1 MGALRLFL
9 MFVVALLPVGRAAA
23 QVDGAATRMIIP
35 LVASTPSFTS
45 EITLKDESGT
55 SNTVTM
61 QFVEGQTSSSPGVKA
76 CGTIPLAAFQVTTVT
91 LGTQCALAGPGGHFG
106 YVLLT
111 SSASNKWFFAYSRNS
126 TPQGIGFSVEG
137 YPLGHIG
144 GGDSFSEV
152 GGIKRKAAAGSS
164 PAFQTNC
171 FVATLDDPV
180 DYAIHVD
187 DANGSGTKTGTLA
200 PFQLE
205 RILDIYTAAGAPAG
219 DHDNTTVTFEKTD
232 PSQFPNTLIAYCTV
246 QENTSFSA
254 DFRIAKTLNEA
265 DPGKF
270 RLNCF
275 GVSFGVGT
283 CTNSLQP
290 GAPAVPNGTTK
301 IRMLTRIHAPDT
313 INCSIIS
320 ASTNLEM
327 RLVRDSDGAVLAGA
341 AGNATSIAYN
351 TGKRSA
357 ITGGFHEYY
366 WLEVGTQT
374 ATATPIPFGIQCT
387 SGNGMAD
394 PLDVQSV
401 ADDF

>member
-1 MGALRLFL
+1 G
-9 MFVVALLPVGRAAA
+9 
-23 QVDGAATRMIIP
+23 
-35 LVASTPSFTS
+35 
-45 EITLKDESGT
+45 
-55 SNTVTM
+55 
-61 QFVEGQTSSSPGVKA
+61 
-76 CGTIPLAAFQVTTVT
+76 
-91 LGTQCALAGPGGHFG
+91 
-106 YVLLT
+106 
-111 SSASNKWFFAYSRNS
+111 
-126 TPQGIGFSVEG
+126 
-137 YPLGHIG
+137 
-144 GGDSFSEV
+144 
-152 GGIKRKAAAGSS
+152 
-164 PAFQTNC
+164 
-171 FVATLDDPV
+171 
-180 DYAIHVD
+180 
-187 DANGSGTKTGTLA
+187 
-200 PFQLE
+200 
-205 RILDIYTAAGAPAG
+205 AAGAPAG

-246 QENTSFSA
+246 QENTLFSA

-290 GAPAVPNGTTK
+290 GAPAVPNATTK

-327 RLVRDSDGAVLAGA
+327 RLVRDSDGAVLAG
-341 AGNATSIAYN
+341 GNNALSLTYN

-366 WLEVGTQT
+366 WLEVETQT
-374 ATATPIPFGIQCT
+374 ATAVSIPFGVQCT

-401 ADDF
+401 TANF